1 MSICSKVSHKVNI
14 AISHSFPLVVWS
26 QNHKLLQGNWPQSL
40 SIKLDSASLV
50 SCAIFKVLLSCLAYA
65 LLPDAFHHPSSLMP
79 AHNGSTSYTPNLES
93 NPEAWI
99 ILVPSHF
106 FTPHYLIQPITSSG
120 QVRLLNTRTYI
131 YIYIYMA
138 ALGLHCSTRAFSTCN
153 TPICLV
159 ARRLL

>member
-99 ILVPSHF
+99 IPFLHPSL
-106 FTPHYLIQPITSSG
+106 PHSAHDQLWSSPPPEY
-120 QVRLLNTRTYI
+120 TYAHI
-131 YIYIYMA
+131 YIYIY
-138 ALGLHCSTRAFSTCN
+138 LYGCSRSSLQHTCF
-153 TPICLV
+153 P
-159 ARRLL
+159 